1 MHVRWV
7 GQLLVFFALLLVFW
21 NVLESM
27 FGRWVVMS
35 WFSGLSPIDVMFM
48 IAVGLVALMCAG
60 MRTPPSGG
68 ASDQRTKTVW

>member
-7 GQLLVFFALLLVFW
+7 GQLLVFFALLLVIY
-21 NVLESM
+21 NVLQSM

-48 IAVGLVALMCAG
+48 IAVGLVAMMCMG
-60 MRTPPSGG
+60 RPPPPIG
-68 ASDQRTKTVW
+68 ASGDQRTKTIW